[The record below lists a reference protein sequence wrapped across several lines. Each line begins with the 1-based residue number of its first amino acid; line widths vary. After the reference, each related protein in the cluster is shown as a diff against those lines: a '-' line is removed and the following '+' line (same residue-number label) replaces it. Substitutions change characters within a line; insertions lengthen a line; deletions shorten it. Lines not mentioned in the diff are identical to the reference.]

1 MTRLC
6 LSESPKDHNG
16 GKSNYKLLDILVS
29 AYFIIGLL
37 AFVEIVSFCT
47 RTLIQNSILISIPIL
62 VAFVLSP
69 LCYRFLNTIEKSA
82 PLPEKGSS
90 TALFVNYA
98 RKHLDDRF
106 NIFLFVGHFI
116 LHTFSSGT
124 LLLLALLYLNIS
136 FLQGESV
143 IKKGVVTEVRQAG
156 VVSYVDDYQVLIHGD
171 NGLAVG
177 DSVNLVCRKGLLGFY
192 VSEGIEN

>member
-1 MTRLC
+1 MTKLC
-6 LSESPKDHNG
+6 DLNG

-37 AFVEIVSFCT
+37 AIVGIVSFCT

-90 TALFVNYA
+90 SALFVNYA

-124 LLLLALLYLNIS
+124 LLLFALLYLNIS

-143 IKKGVVTEVRQAG
+143 IKKGVVTELRQAG
-156 VVSYVDDYQVLIHGD
+156 VVFFVDDCQVLIHGNND
-171 NGLAVG
+171 LAVG
-177 DSVNLVCRKGLLGFY
+177 DSVNLICRKGLLSFY
-192 VSEGIEN
+192 VCEGIEN